1 MGSRVNINR
10 RYRMKAFS
18 LPLLIIICSNMNTGT
33 ISRARNSVGTITGNS
48 VFRIKNYNATESFH
62 NQTNQSAL
70 NSGIL
75 HLNWFEPFGPF
86 IISATANSIINNKK
100 Y

>member
-33 ISRARNSVGTITGNS
+33 ISRARNS